1 MPSFEDRYKVLNKYQ
16 KTAVD
21 QTDGPLLVI
30 AGPGTGKTELLGMR
44 VANILDQT
52 DELAENIICLTYSEA
67 GARSM
72 RERLT
77 DILGPDAYR
86 VGIFTFHG
94 FGSDVINH
102 YPEYFY
108 GGADVEPAD
117 ELAQHKL
124 FEDVLSAAPAKNYFS
139 KRFDEEFTM
148 LGTAQNIV
156 SDIKRAGL
164 TPTELYKICDQNLD
178 FINFAEP
185 LFNELLRGSITKSS
199 LEACIKLASKLAGY
213 KTKEDGELG
222 IPKLSNVCLQQLDD
236 AIADAQNHPRVTPPL
251 TVFKNNWRNLKWR
264 DKFVMKSR
272 EQTEHLRDAGHIY
285 ELYQQA
291 LIHARLFDYDDMIV
305 QVVHQLEQ
313 NSELRSSLQEQ
324 YHYILVDEYQDTNLA
339 QYRILRALT
348 THPLNEGRPN
358 IMVVGDDDQG
368 IYAFQGADISNVAD
382 FIESYPTL
390 SKVVLTTN
398 YRSSQP
404 ILDLSR
410 SVITQGTDRLENK
423 TPELVKELVANDPKS
438 PSKINRY
445 DFETTLAEQTWIVDE
460 IKRLIKGG
468 IPPNQIAVISAKH
481 LQLQALIPHIHSGGI
496 AVTYEKSENVLEEEH
511 IMTLLRLAEVIVLIQ
526 SGRLEEANALLPQ
539 LLSHPMWKLTPRT
552 IWQTSLDAYHTT
564 KPRRL
569 WLEVMLQSDDKQLK
583 AIADW
588 LIDCSQ
594 KVEQEPLEFFL
605 DQLIGINNNGQKFIS
620 PFHEYY
626 FSQTNFKTKT
636 VEYIDLM
643 EQLATLREALRKY
656 EPRQRLFIADLLEF
670 SKRCMAT
677 KTKIINTRTETES
690 AQSIQLMTAHGAKGL
705 EFEVVFI
712 IDCNQDNW
720 VKFGGRSSLSY
731 PPNMVQLK
739 RGGHELSDRLRL
751 FYVALTR
758 AKHQLYLTRA
768 IHDYKNKE
776 LLPLS
781 FLITETADQ
790 LAPVDSSKSSIEPKN
805 KLAALEADWRDMH
818 HVNIGRN
825 SDILRP
831 ILDSFYLSATA
842 LDNFLD
848 IEYGGPQAF
857 LEQSLLKFPTATSP
871 NAAFGSA
878 VHKTLYAAHMSVIMN
893 EPVTTKTLLKIFSQA
908 LKESRLA
915 IVDENYWLQK
925 GEEYLRNYL
934 KVNLKEFT
942 SKQLVERSFDS
953 QGCMIGSARLTGRLD
968 LLETIN
974 DKEMVVTDYKTGSPE
989 SRWSLNNIGSSA
1001 SLYKYRRQL
1010 IFYKLLVESSKDY
1023 GRTYKVNEAVI
1034 DFIQPTKDTNELLK
1048 LTYQIENDEVERL
1061 RLLIQK
1067 VWLLAM
1073 KLNFPDISHYP
1084 KTLTGIKSF
1093 EQDLLD
1099 DKFN

>member
-1 MPSFEDRYKVLNKYQ
+1 MPSFKDRYKILNEFQ
-16 KTAVD
+16 RTAVD
-21 QTDGPLLVI
+21 QTDGPLLVL

-52 DELAENIICLTYSEA
+52 DELAENILCLTFSEA
-67 GARSM
+67 GARTM

-77 DILGPDAYR
+77 DIMGQDAYK

-94 FGSDVINH
+94 FGTDVINH

-124 FEDVLSAAPAKNYFS
+124 FEDVLSEAPAKNYFS
-139 KRFDEEFTM
+139 KRFDGEFTM
-148 LGTAQNIV
+148 LGMAHNIV

-164 TPTELYKICDQNLD
+164 MPEELYKICDQNLD

-185 LFNELLRGSITKSS
+185 LFNELLNSTITKAS
-199 LEACIKLASKLAGY
+199 LEACIKLASKLADY
-213 KTKEDGELG
+213 KTPKDSSLG
-222 IPKLSNVCLQQLDD
+222 LPMLSEVCLQQLNE
-236 AIADAQNHPRVTPPL
+236 AIAEAQVHPRTTPPI
-251 TVFKNNWRNLKWR
+251 TAFKNNWRSPKWR

-272 EQTEHLRDAGHIY
+272 EQTENFRDAGKIY

-291 LIHARLFDYDDMIV
+291 LNHNRLIDYDDMIV
-305 QVVHQLEQ
+305 QVVHQLEK

-324 YHYILVDEYQDTNLA
+324 YHYIMVDEYQDTNLA

-348 THPLNEGRPN
+348 NHPLNEGRPN

-368 IYAFQGADISNVAD
+368 IYAFQGADINNVND
-382 FIESYPTL
+382 FIDSYQTL
-390 SKVVLTTN
+390 GKVVLTTN

-410 SVITQGTDRLENK
+410 SVITQSTDRLENK
-423 TPELVKELVANDPKS
+423 MPELIKELVANDQKS
-438 PSKINRY
+438 PSKIARHS
-445 DFETTLAEQTWIVDE
+445 FETTLAEQTWIANE
-460 IKRLIKGG
+460 IKRLMKAGTL
-468 IPPNQIAVISAKH
+468 PNQIAIISAKH
-481 LQLQALIPHIHSGGI
+481 LQLQSLIPHLHSEGI

-511 IMTLLRLAEVIVLIQ
+511 IMTLLRLAEVIVLIEA
-526 SGRLEEANALLPQ
+526 GRLEDANGLLPR
-539 LLSHPMWKLTPRT
+539 LLSHPMWQLSSRT
-552 IWQTSLDAYHTT
+552 IWQTSLDAYHT

-569 WLEVMLQSDDKQLK
+569 WLEVMLQSDDPQLK
-583 AIADW
+583 AIAEW

-594 KVEQEPLEFFL
+594 KVEQEPLELFL
-605 DQLIGINNNGQKFIS
+605 DLLIGIEKDGEKFIS
-620 PFHEYY
+620 PFHDYY
-626 FSQTNFKTKT
+626 FSQTNFQTKT

-670 SKRCMAT
+670 SKRCLAT
-677 KTKIINTRTETES
+677 KTKITNTRTETES
-690 AQSIQLMTAHGAKGL
+690 TQSVQLMTAHGAKGL

-712 IDCNQDNW
+712 IDSNQDNW
-720 VKFGGRSSLSY
+720 VKFGGRSDLSY

-739 RGGHELSDRLRL
+739 HGGHELSDRLRL

-781 FLITETADQ
+781 FLKTETADQ
-790 LAPVDSSKSSIEPKN
+790 LAPVDSSNASIEPKN
-805 KLAALEADWRDMH
+805 KLAALEADWRDIH

-825 SDILRP
+825 AAILRP
-831 ILDSFYLSATA
+831 ILDNFYLSATA

-878 VHKTLYAAHMSVIMN
+878 VHKTLYAAHMSVIMD
-893 EPVTTKTLLKIFSQA
+893 EPKTIKDLLKIFSQS
-908 LKESRLA
+908 LKESSLA

-925 GEEYLRNYL
+925 GEEYLSRYL
-934 KVNLKEFT
+934 KINYKEFT
-942 SKQLVERSFDS
+942 AKQLVERSFDA
-953 QGCMIGSARLTGRLD
+953 QGCMVGQARLTGRLD

-974 DKEMVVTDYKTGSPE
+974 DNEMVVTDYKTGSPE
-989 SRWSLNNIGSSA
+989 SRWSLNDIGSRA
-1001 SLYKYRRQL
+1001 NLYKYRRQL
-1010 IFYKLLVESSKDY
+1010 IFYKLLVECSKDY

-1048 LTYQIENDEVERL
+1048 LTYKVENDEVERV
-1061 RLLIQK
+1061 RLLIEK
-1067 VWLLAM
+1067 VWQLAM
-1073 KLNFPDISHYP
+1073 NLNFPDISSYP
-1084 KTLTGIKSF
+1084 KTLTGIKNF